1 LKNIEEMML
10 KTRVVDLYEKLER
23 EWNDLNEEKKVLEES
38 LSDKNFADNELFALS
53 SKLKGMLVNPIA
65 FWKLGNNEIR
75 QLLIGVRF
83 G

>member
-1 LKNIEEMML
+1 ML
-10 KTRVVDLYEKLER
+10 KTRIVDLYTKYEI
-23 EWNDLNEEKKVLEES
+23 EWTELNKEKKVLEECI
-38 LSDKNFADNELFALS
+38 SDKVFTDNEIFVLS

-65 FWKLGNNEIR
+65 FWKIGSNEIR

>member
-1 LKNIEEMML
+1 MML
-10 KTRVVDLYEKLER
+10 KTRIADLYSKLEL
-23 EWNDLNEEKKVLEES
+23 EWTQLNGEKKVLEES
-38 LSDKNFADNELFALS
+38 LNDKFFADNELFALS

-65 FWKLGNNEIR
+65 FWKIGSNEIR